1 MDEFKVIMVMNEA
14 MMELLKDKKR
24 NYDNNKRIAEYLKD
38 EAFFFKISKEQAFVV
53 LESVGVKK
61 EKLDQV
67 YKKLIAANVYQK
79 LIKKGKIKADDNNL
93 VVKYNVSTG
102 LNDIFKNKK

>member
-61 EKLDQV
+61 EKLDQYV
-67 YKKLIAANVYQK
+67 NML
-79 LIKKGKIKADDNNL
+79 
-93 VVKYNVSTG
+93 NVSKIAE
-102 LNDIFKNKK
+102 LMNSNNQNNKDNKK

>member
-38 EAFFFKISKEQAFVV
+38 EAFFFQ
-53 LESVGVKK
+53 
-61 EKLDQV
+61 
-67 YKKLIAANVYQK
+67 
-79 LIKKGKIKADDNNL
+79 
-93 VVKYNVSTG
+93 
-102 LNDIFKNKK
+102 NK